1 MHGPWGQ
8 ASLGPQISV
17 PCPFKG
23 KGHCLPP
30 PLSQARSSLFHPLH
44 PGASPESIH
53 WLQSLHGRFFCPAL
67 ACGEHPCFQP
77 LPNSV
82 SPPLPPTG
90 PKGACPVLQRLPLQS
105 PPRSSGTNKLLSP
118 GRKAGSPRQSPFSSV
133 SSSSSSSRCR
143 LPTSKQISCHIQ
155 SLPPHQ
161 THPRKG
167 VPTMV
172 QWDGWHLWIPEM

>member
-90 PKGACPVLQRLPLQS
+90 PKGACPVLQRLPPQLRHKQAPEPWAEGWLSKTVTILLCVFLILFLPLQAPYFQTNQLS
-105 PPRSSGTNKLLSP
+105 HTVTPPPSDTPPERSSHYGAM
-118 GRKAGSPRQSPFSSV
+118 GWVA
-133 SSSSSSSRCR
+133 
-143 LPTSKQISCHIQ
+143 
-155 SLPPHQ
+155 SLDP
-161 THPRKG
+161 
-167 VPTMV
+167 
-172 QWDGWHLWIPEM
+172 